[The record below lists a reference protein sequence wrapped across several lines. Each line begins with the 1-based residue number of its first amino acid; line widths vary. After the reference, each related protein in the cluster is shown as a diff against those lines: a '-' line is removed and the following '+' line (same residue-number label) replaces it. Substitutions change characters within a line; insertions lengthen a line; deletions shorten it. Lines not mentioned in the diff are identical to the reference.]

1 MNKIKD
7 ILIQNKKILKEN
19 GFYTYA
25 LDVEVLLLSVLNKN
39 KSWLYLNP
47 DFEVDNSSLEIFN
60 SYIQRRLKNEP
71 IAYIIGKCEFMGL
84 DFKLNEHTL
93 IPRADTEILVE
104 KVLSIIEQ
112 ENIKKVLDIGTG
124 SGAIAVSI
132 AKYKDVDVLALDI
145 NKDALYMA
153 KENARANGV
162 DKVRFLQSN
171 LFENV
176 EEKFDMIVSNPPY
189 IETEE
194 IQKLEPNVKDFEPI
208 LALDGG
214 EDGLDFY
221 REIIAKAKLYLN
233 DKGYLAFEIGYN
245 QAKAVSSLMEKEFK
259 EIEILKDLASLDRVV
274 LGRLK

>member
-124 SGAIAVSI
+124 SGVIAVSI

-194 IQKLEPNVKDFEPI
+194 IKKLEPNVKDFEPI

>member
-47 DFEVDNSSLEIFN
+47 AFEVDNSSLEIFN

-132 AKYKDVDVLALDI
+132 AKHKDVDVLALDI

>member
-132 AKYKDVDVLALDI
+132 AKHKDVDVLALDI